1 MEYSIS
7 NKIKW
12 NIKILVINEETWYE
26 RELKEI
32 RTYGKGMIVAIVIS
46 IKVIRRLS
54 KSDCIINMKQNIF

>member
-12 NIKILVINEETWYE
+12 NIKILVINEETWYK
-26 RELKEI
+26 RELKES

-46 IKVIRRLS
+46 IKVTR
-54 KSDCIINMKQNIF
+54 